1 MITAI
6 SAQPVTIILLLG
18 TFVIVG
24 SFAGM
29 LAGLFGVG
37 GGIILVPA
45 ISIVLGQLGVSVND
59 AMRIAIAT
67 SLATIIPTSLTSLS
81 AHHRRGNIQW
91 DLLKRWIPLLVI
103 GALLGGW
110 LAQFLNGKI
119 LSFCFSFLLL
129 YMAWLQFRPRQEV
142 DAVTA
147 QRFTPSLQRL
157 LALSIGCSSAMLG
170 IGGGVIG
177 VPTLCAVGLPLKRA
191 IGTASAFGIT
201 IATPAVAGYL
211 LAIAPPGIPLGGTL
225 GLMHPLI
232 FLMLV
237 PGALAGAPFG
247 VRLAHR
253 LPVEQ
258 LRRAFAVL
266 LIVLGGK
273 MLYSSLI

>member
-1 MITAI
+1 MFAEIA
-6 SAQPVTIILLLG
+6 AQPVIAVFLLG
-18 TFVIVG
+18 AFIMVG

-45 ISIVLGQLGVSVND
+45 ISTALQLLGVPVSD
-59 AMRIAIAT
+59 AMRVAVAT

-129 YMAWLQFRPRQEV
+129 YMAWLQFRPRQENET
-142 DAVTA
+142 AAA
-147 QRFTPSLQRL
+147 QRIAPPLQRL
-157 LALSIGCSSAMLG
+157 LALAIGCSSAMLG

-201 IATPAVAGYL
+201 IATPAVVGYL
-211 LAIAPPGIPLGGTL
+211 LANPPTAIPLGGTA
-225 GLMHPLI
+225 GLIHPLI

-237 PGALAGAPFG
+237 PGALAGAPLG

-253 LPVEQ
+253 LPVGQ

-266 LIVLGGK
+266 LLVLGSK
-273 MLYSSLI
+273 MLYSSLS